1 MNNIT
6 IQTIIQ
12 RAVADFGFRQVVLYD
27 FENINNHI
35 QEEEKLDAEIIE
47 VIKDILISE
56 IQQLPI
62 PVEPGQHEEVSKTI
76 YNKLNLK

>member
-35 QEEEKLDAEIIE
+35 QEEEKLDAEIIDA
-47 VIKDILISE
+47 IKDILISE
-56 IQQLPI
+56 MQQLPI
-62 PVEPGQHEEVSKTI
+62 PVEPDQHEEVSKTI
-76 YNKLNLK
+76 YNK

>member
-1 MNNIT
+1 MNSVT

-35 QEEEKLDAEIIE
+35 QAEEKLDKEVIE
-47 VIKDILISE
+47 AIKDILITE
-56 IQQLPI
+56 MQKLPI
-62 PVEPGQHEEVSKTI
+62 PVEPDKHEEVSNTI

>member
-1 MNNIT
+1 MNNVT

-35 QEEEKLDAEIIE
+35 QEEEKLDTEIIE
-47 VIKDILISE
+47 AIKGILISE
-56 IQQLPI
+56 MQQLPI
-62 PVEPGQHEEVSKTI
+62 PVEPDQHEEISKTI

>member
-1 MNNIT
+1 MNNKT
-6 IQTIIQ
+6 IKTIIQ

-47 VIKDILISE
+47 AIKDILISE
-56 IQQLPI
+56 MQQLPI
-62 PVEPGQHEEVSKTI
+62 PVEPDKHEAISNAIYSKL
-76 YNKLNLK
+76 KLK

>member
-1 MNNIT
+1 MNNVT

-12 RAVADFGFRQVVLYD
+12 RAVEDFGFRQVVLYD

-35 QEEEKLDAEIIE
+35 QEEEKLDTEIIE
-47 VIKDILISE
+47 AIKGILISE
-56 IQQLPI
+56 MQQLPI
-62 PVEPGQHEEVSKTI
+62 PVEPDQHEEISKTI

>member
-35 QEEEKLDAEIIE
+35 QEEEKLDAEIIDA
-47 VIKDILISE
+47 IKDILISE
-56 IQQLPI
+56 MQQLPI
-62 PVEPGQHEEVSKTI
+62 PVEPDQHEEVSKTI